1 AAGRPVGR
9 GGGGAFGAWFGDPGA
24 FPPKKPRRGKTGQ
37 KRPRGTPPQAPP
49 PLRPARRSIAAG
61 GPDPARLRR
70 RFCDGYHPPM
80 TAPGKGRFR
89 EVQRRLRAEQ
99 GPFVPKPVLPVIDEV
114 VATVLSQHTSD
125 TNSERAFA
133 QLKER
138 FSNWEQVAAAPAGQ
152 VADAIRCGGIA
163 DQKARR
169 IQQILAAISEREGRI
184 DLGRLHHL
192 GDAAARTYLESL
204 PGVGP
209 KTAACVLTF
218 AMGRAAFPVDP
229 HVHRVATRLGWLPA
243 KTAADRAH
251 RLLGPMVPADIRYD
265 LHVAMI
271 SHGRTVCR
279 AQRPRCAAC
288 VLNDLCAYGRQSA
301 APAGQRQ
308 PPAGGAGPGP
318 AVSVAARTGPRS
330 ASGAAAWSSEGRAG
344 PSSARALAHRC
355 MSCPKRGCGRM
366 YAASAQHSPPDGRLE
381 VRGSCPRSRLT
392 RRSRRGRCSQARAPA
407 VTPSARR
414 SLKRR

>member
-1 AAGRPVGR
+1 RGGWR
-9 GGGGAFGAWFGDPGA
+9 GGGGGRSGGCAGP
-24 FPPKKPRRGKTGQ
+24 PRRLPHKQAPEGERGPTP
-37 KRPRGTPPQAPP
+37 PRSPPPQAPP

-61 GPDPARLRR
+61 SPDPARLRR

-80 TAPGKGRFR
+80 TAPGKGHIR

-125 TNSERAFA
+125 TNSERACA

-152 VADAIRCGGIA
+152 LADAIRCGGIA

-209 KTAACVLTF
+209 K
-218 AMGRAAFPVDP
+218 
-229 HVHRVATRLGWLPA
+229 
-243 KTAADRAH
+243 
-251 RLLGPMVPADIRYD
+251 
-265 LHVAMI
+265 
-271 SHGRTVCR
+271 
-279 AQRPRCAAC
+279 
-288 VLNDLCAYGRQSA
+288 
-301 APAGQRQ
+301 
-308 PPAGGAGPGP
+308 
-318 AVSVAARTGPRS
+318 
-330 ASGAAAWSSEGRAG
+330 
-344 PSSARALAHRC
+344 
-355 MSCPKRGCGRM
+355 
-366 YAASAQHSPPDGRLE
+366 
-381 VRGSCPRSRLT
+381 
-392 RRSRRGRCSQARAPA
+392 
-407 VTPSARR
+407 
-414 SLKRR
+414 

>member
-1 AAGRPVGR
+1 
-9 GGGGAFGAWFGDPGA
+9 
-24 FPPKKPRRGKTGQ
+24 
-37 KRPRGTPPQAPP
+37 
-49 PLRPARRSIAAG
+49 
-61 GPDPARLRR
+61 
-70 RFCDGYHPPM
+70 M
-80 TAPGKGRFR
+80 TAPGQNRIR

-99 GPFVPKPVLPVIDEV
+99 GAFVPKPVLPVIDEV

-138 FSNWEQVAAAPAGQ
+138 FPRWEQVAAAPAGQ

-184 DLGRLHHL
+184 DLGRLHDL
-192 GDAAARTYLESL
+192 DDAAAQTYLESL

-218 AMGRAAFPVDP
+218 AMGRAAFPVDT

-251 RLLGPMVPADIRYD
+251 RLLGPMVPAGIRYD

-271 SHGRTVCR
+271 SHGRAVCR
-279 AQRPRCAAC
+279 AQRPSCDAC

-301 APAGQRQ
+301 ALPGQRQ
-308 PPAGGAGPGP
+308 PSP
-318 AVSVAARTGPRS
+318 
-330 ASGAAAWSSEGRAG
+330 RAG
-344 PSSARALAHRC
+344 S
-355 MSCPKRGCGRM
+355 
-366 YAASAQHSPPDGRLE
+366 
-381 VRGSCPRSRLT
+381 
-392 RRSRRGRCSQARAPA
+392 
-407 VTPSARR
+407 
-414 SLKRR
+414 